1 MARLAPGIVFLKP
14 FSLIGYQFS
23 AAAISNSTPG
33 KTG

>member
-1 MARLAPGIVFLKP
+1 MARLAPGIVFFKAV
-14 FSLIGYQFS
+14 FAYQFS